1 MRIPVVVEGP
11 EPAVSVTEAKASK
24 VFSDDDGDAYIQL
37 LISIAQAQID
47 GSEGTLGRAIGV
59 QTLKLEMPAG
69 LPVDTSRLPL
79 PNYIETVSNDLSS
92 DGRSRSFVWKA
103 GYEKVPAPI
112 KHAIIMMAGVLR
124 AAMPDEGGAVRRE
137 TVDGVGSQDY
147 TVPNDASEAMQKVA
161 ANLLRPYKV
170 LRV

>member
-11 EPAVSVTEAKASK
+11 APAVSVEEAKTSK
-24 VFSDDDGDAYIQL
+24 VFSEADGDSYIEML
-37 LISIAQAQID
+37 LAIAQAQID
-47 GSEGTLGRAIGV
+47 GSEGMLRRAVGV
-59 QTLKLEMPAG
+59 QTLKLDLPAG
-69 LPVDTSRLPL
+69 LPIDTSRLPL

-92 DGRSRSFVWKA
+92 DGRSRTFVWRA
-103 GYEKVPAPI
+103 GYQPVPAPI

-137 TVDGVGSQDY
+137 TVEGIGSQDY

-161 ANLLRPYKV
+161 ASLLRPY
-170 LRV
+170 RVPRV